1 MATQRVTFTEW
12 TPDLPSIVEN
22 LSVALNVV
30 PTAIGYA
37 PFPTGVDYSG
47 AASETLNN
55 VFAGRFN
62 TTTSVFAGGSTKLFK
77 FNSDDLTMEDVSKS
91 VARSITN
98 VALTSNVATI
108 TTNLVHGYSTGD
120 SVTVDAS
127 NDTFDGTF
135 IITGTPTTTT
145 FTYDKTYSTAK
156 NITNVALT
164 SNVATITSAA
174 HGYSVSDYVTV
185 NCSNDIFDGN
195 YTITAV
201 TTDTFSYALTNPDVT
216 SVAAT
221 GTIYEGIESASA
233 SGTAIAN
240 GYTGVSRWN
249 FIQFGN
255 TILAA
260 NDKNKLQ
267 AWTLGSS
274 TYFGD
279 VSPNAPVAK
288 YVTVVRDFVV
298 TANIDSGIESN
309 KVQWSDINDE
319 SDWVPGATSQS
330 DFQYIS
336 DGGNITGLTGGE
348 FGLVLLE
355 RAIVRMSYIGSPF
368 FFQFDTIAR
377 GLGCIEGNSVT
388 KYGNTTYFLGD
399 DGFYS
404 CDGSTVTPIG
414 TQKVDNWF
422 FLNANPSKLDQMSAS
437 VDPVRKIVVWN
448 FINNFGG
455 NSIIIYN
462 WQVNK
467 WSYAETDVNVV
478 ASAATA
484 GLTLEAMNLYGPGVR
499 EFTGEI
505 SGTTLTITG
514 ITGTLTAG
522 SFIVGTRYV
531 IASVGTTDFT
541 LIGASANTVGTVFI
555 CTGVGEGTGTVTGAL
570 SIGQVIT
577 GTGVTPSTKI
587 MDLGTGTGGLGT
599 YIVNESQT
607 VASTTINSNGSIE
620 TITSSLD
627 SRLWAGGKLL
637 FAGVRDDRII
647 TFTGE
652 SSPAQI
658 DTGDIGSEA
667 TSVVTLARPIVDNGS
682 ANVAIASRTLL
693 NQTVDFGNYIPAS
706 NENRVSLRSS
716 GKYHKLSI
724 IPTGNNWSNIM
735 AVDIEITQQGT
746 R

>member
-1 MATQRVTFTEW
+1 MAIQRVTFTEW
-12 TPDLPSIVEN
+12 TPDLPGIAEN
-22 LSVALNVV
+22 LSIAKNVV

-62 TTTSVFAGGSTKLFK
+62 TTTSVFAGGTTKLFK
-77 FNSDDLTMEDVSKS
+77 FDSDDLTMDNVSKS
-91 VARSITN
+91 AARTITN

-108 TTNLVHGYSTGD
+108 TTSSNHGYSTDD
-120 SVTVDAS
+120 SVTIDAS
-127 NDTFDGTF
+127 NNTFDGAYV
-135 IITGTPTTTT
+135 ITSTPTPTT

-156 NITNVALT
+156 TITNVSLT

-201 TTDTFSYALTNPDVT
+201 TTNTFSYALTNPDVT

-221 GTIYEGIESASA
+221 GTIYKGIESASA

-255 TILAA
+255 TIVAA

-279 VSPNAPVAK
+279 VSPAAPIAK
-288 YVTVVRDFVV
+288 YITVVRDFVV
-298 TANIDSGIESN
+298 AANLDSGTASN
-309 KVQWSDINDE
+309 KVIWSDINDE
-319 SDWVPGATSQS
+319 TDWTSGGASQS
-330 DFQYIS
+330 DFQIIA
-336 DGGNITGLTGGE
+336 DGGNITGITGGE

-404 CDGSTVTPIG
+404 CDGSTVTAIG
-414 TQKVDNWF
+414 TQKVDKWF
-422 FLNANPSKLDQMSAS
+422 YENANPSLLNEMSAS
-437 VDPVRKIVVWN
+437 ADPVNKIIVWN
-448 FINNFGG
+448 FINIFGG
-455 NSIIIYN
+455 NSFLIYN
-462 WQVNK
+462 WQVQK
-467 WSYAETDVNVV
+467 WSYGNTDVDYISSI
-478 ASAATA
+478 AQP
-484 GLTLEAMNLYGPGVR
+484 GITLEGLDSLYN
-499 EFTGEI
+499 I
-505 SGTTLTITG
+505 
-514 ITGTLTAG
+514 TAG
-522 SFIVGTRYV
+522 SFVNGKQYTIT
-531 IASVGTTDFT
+531 SLGTTNFT
-541 LIGASANTVGTVFI
+541 LIGAVENKVGVRFTA
-555 CTGVGEGTGTVTGAL
+555 TGVGSGTGTAV
-570 SIGQVIT
+570 
-577 GTGVTPSTKI
+577 
-587 MDLGTGTGGLGT
+587 DLAAAQSSERTLDSLKT
-599 YIVNESQT
+599 
-607 VASTTINSNGSIE
+607 
-620 TITSSLD
+620 SLD
-627 SRLWAGGKLL
+627 SRLWSGGKFL
-637 FAGVRDDRII
+637 FAGVRNDRII
-647 TFTGE
+647 TFTGANSVAE
-652 SSPAQI
+652 IQ
-658 DTGDIGSEA
+658 TGDIGSEA
-667 TSVVTLARPIVDNGS
+667 TSVVTLARPIIDNGS
-682 ANVAIASRTLL
+682 ADVAIASRIRL
-693 NQTVDFGNYIPAS
+693 NEVPEFGAYVPAS

-716 GKYHKLSI
+716 GKYHRLSI
-724 IPTGNNWSNIM
+724 VPTGDQWTNAL

>member
-1 MATQRVTFTEW
+1 MALQQVVFTEW
-12 TPDLPSIVEN
+12 TPDQPSIVEN
-22 LSVALNVV
+22 LSVAKNVV
-30 PTAIGYA
+30 PSSVGFT
-37 PFPTGVDYSG
+37 PFPTGVDYSN
-47 AASETLNN
+47 AASQILNN

-108 TTNLVHGYSTGD
+108 RTNLVHGYSTGD

-127 NDTFDGTF
+127 NDNFDGTYV
-135 IITGTPTTTT
+135 ITSTPTTTT

-156 NITNVALT
+156 TITNVSLT

-249 FIQFGN
+249 FIQFGDS
-255 TILAA
+255 IICS
-260 NDKNKLQ
+260 NDKGKLQ
-267 AWTLGSS
+267 SWTLGSS

-279 VSPNAPVAK
+279 VSPAAPIAK
-288 YVTVVRDFVV
+288 YITVVRDFVV
-298 TANIDSGIESN
+298 AANLDSGTASN
-309 KVQWSDINDE
+309 KVIWSDINDE
-319 SDWVPGATSQS
+319 TDWTSGGASQS
-330 DFQYIS
+330 DFQIIA
-336 DGGNITGLTGGE
+336 DGGNITGITGGE

-414 TQKVDNWF
+414 TQKVDKWF
-422 FLNANPSKLDQMSAS
+422 FENANPSKFDQMSAS
-437 VDPVRKIVVWN
+437 VDPIRKVVVWN
-448 FINNFGG
+448 FINTFGG
-455 NSIIIYN
+455 NSIMVYN

-467 WSYAETDVNVV
+467 WSYAETDVDVV
-478 ASAATA
+478 ASSATA
-484 GLTLEAMNLYGPGVR
+484 GLTLEAMNLYGFGVR

-555 CTGVGEGTGTVTGAL
+555 CTGVGSGTGEVTGAL
-570 SIGQVIT
+570 SIGQIVT

-587 MDLGTGTGGLGT
+587 MGLGTGTGGLGT
-599 YIVNESQT
+599 YTVSESQT
-607 VASTTINSNGSIE
+607 VASTTINSNGSID
-620 TITSSLD
+620 TISSSLD

-637 FAGVRDDRII
+637 FAGVRGDKII
-647 TFTGE
+647 TFTGA
-652 SSPAQI
+652 SAPAQI
-658 DTGDIGSEA
+658 DTGLIGSQYP
-667 TSVVTLARPIVDNGS
+667 SVVTLARPLVDNGS
-682 ANVAIASRTLL
+682 ADVAIASQVRLE
-693 NQTVDFGNYIPAS
+693 QVVDFSAYTSADS
-706 NENRVSLRSS
+706 ENRVSLRSA

-724 IPTGNNWSNIM
+724 IPTGSNWQNMIGI
-735 AVDIEITQQGT
+735 DLEIQQQGT